1 MKKLILLP
9 LLALALLTSCISE
22 RDFEMEEG
30 LVSDVINLD
39 DLQVSFRVPIGFSQ
53 VDQSYVDSISNIAVW
68 ANPFDR
74 KLTKLYVDTVLNNAN
89 ISVYDMRHIPAEKT
103 ENELDF
109 YKQNYNAQN
118 NWNNVDK
125 RTYKSNE
132 FLRVEEITMS
142 NEYKTL
148 IRAIYFDDT
157 KAKFCVDYYFPTE
170 FYEDFMPFIYSSIA
184 STTNSYQI
192 VITQE

>member
-1 MKKLILLP
+1 MRNIII
-9 LLALALLTSCISE
+9 LLALALFTSCISN

-30 LVSDVINLD
+30 LVSEVANLN
-39 DLQVSFRVPIGFSQ
+39 DLQISYRMPMGFKAVSQDF
-53 VDQSYVDSISNIAVW
+53 VDSISQINLL

-74 KLTKLYVDTVLNNAN
+74 ILTKLYVDTVLSNAN
-89 ISVYDMRHIPAEKT
+89 VSIYDMRHIPAEKT

-118 NWNNVDK
+118 FWDNVSK

-132 FLRVEEITMS
+132 FPRVEEITMS
-142 NEYKTL
+142 NEKKTL
-148 IRAIYFDDT
+148 IRAIYFDDK

-170 FYEDFMPFIYSSIA
+170 FYEDFLPFVYSSIA
-184 STTNSYQI
+184 STQNSYQI
-192 VITQE
+192 IISQE